1 MAVWGGLTNSCEK
14 NSVWVV
20 LNLRYLL
27 IEVEMSKGDQKI
39 LKFGTQWSWLEI
51 QNLVAMSISMDL
63 KPSD

>member
-51 QNLVAMSISMDL
+51 QI
-63 KPSD
+63 